1 MQLTA
6 VAPLCDLSRT
16 RAVCCHR
23 LSSSD
28 IKDKTELLK
37 GRKDIER
44 EMERFKV
51 QKTVDVQAIAVP
63 LKTLSE
69 KDWLPVTANHLGSAV

>member
-1 MQLTA
+1 MDMNIL
-6 VAPLCDLSRT
+6 R
-16 RAVCCHR
+16 R

-51 QKTVDVQAIAVP
+51 RGRDIR
-63 LKTLSE
+63 
-69 KDWLPVTANHLGSAV
+69 NGSRSDT

>member
-1 MQLTA
+1 MDSC
-6 VAPLCDLSRT
+6 VW
-16 RAVCCHR
+16 HR

-51 QKTVDVQAIAVP
+51 QKPVDVQAIGVP
-63 LKTLSE
+63 LKSPSG
-69 KDWLPVTANHLGSAV
+69 K

>member
-1 MQLTA
+1 VAGKQLVVAVRVGMFAGPSSNTA
-6 VAPLCDLSRT
+6 TPLGARCDLLD
-16 RAVCCHR
+16 CCR

-51 QKTVDVQAIAVP
+51 WK
-63 LKTLSE
+63 S
-69 KDWLPVTANHLGSAV
+69 